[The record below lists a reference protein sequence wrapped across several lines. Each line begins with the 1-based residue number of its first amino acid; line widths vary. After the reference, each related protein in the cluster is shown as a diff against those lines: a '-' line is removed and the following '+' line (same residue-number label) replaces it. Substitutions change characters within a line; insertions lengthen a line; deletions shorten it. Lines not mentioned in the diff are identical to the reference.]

1 MDMACVAALVGAV
14 GVSLQAHPQPERHG
28 RRDDGRASQQGREK
42 GRSSHPYPNPLAT
55 ASSPSRGGWNGQKYS
70 FLPERIKTGFPA
82 TPSGTNGG
90 HFQPWP

>member
-42 GRSSHPYPNPLAT
+42 GRSSIPARILWLQPLHPVVVAGMGKSI
-55 ASSPSRGGWNGQKYS
+55 ASCQK
-70 FLPERIKTGFPA
+70 E
-82 TPSGTNGG
+82 
-90 HFQPWP
+90 